1 MSMEETQAIWGDLE
15 LEARLKDRFGQTPLA
30 FIHSFGCQQNEADT
44 EKLRGL
50 AEALGFG
57 FCGQPDEA
65 DLILF
70 NTCAVRESAQDRV
83 YGWVGSLKNLK
94 RKNPKLLIALFGCM
108 TQIPTTAEKIRTSY
122 PYVDIVAG
130 AGAMHRFP
138 ALLKQ
143 RLEQGSIVVDTKQ
156 TTAMTEGLPVRRE
169 QQMKAW
175 LPIMQGCDNFCS
187 YCIVPYVRGRE
198 VSREPKLI
206 VREAQ
211 DLIRDGCKEITLL
224 GQNVNSYGK
233 GLPKTVDFSDLLRRI
248 DDIDGDWRLRFM
260 TSHPKD
266 CSEKLLDTIA
276 SSRHICHHIHLPV
289 QSGSDRILAAMNR
302 KYAVNEYLRLVDYAR
317 RRIGD
322 VTFSSD
328 IIVGFPGELR
338 EDFEQTFSL
347 VSTVRFNALYMFLY
361 SPRSKT
367 AAAALPDPVS
377 QEEKSAWFRE
387 LLVQQQAISGEL
399 NRALVGK
406 TLRVLIDSASKTD
419 GRVIGRTEGNVVTEI
434 DAAADLIGTFAD
446 VKITEAKNAAIL
458 GVLL

>member
-1 MSMEETQAIWGDLE
+1 M
-15 LEARLKDRFGQTPLA
+15 
-30 FIHSFGCQQNEADT
+30 
-44 EKLRGL
+44 
-50 AEALGFG
+50 
-57 FCGQPDEA
+57 
-65 DLILF
+65 
-70 NTCAVRESAQDRV
+70 
-83 YGWVGSLKNLK
+83 
-94 RKNPKLLIALFGCM
+94 
-108 TQIPTTAEKIRTSY
+108 
-122 PYVDIVAG
+122 
-130 AGAMHRFP
+130 
-138 ALLKQ
+138 
-143 RLEQGSIVVDTKQ
+143 
-156 TTAMTEGLPVRRE
+156 
-169 QQMKAW
+169 
-175 LPIMQGCDNFCS
+175 
-187 YCIVPYVRGRE
+187 
-198 VSREPKLI
+198 
-206 VREAQ
+206 
-211 DLIRDGCKEITLL
+211 